1 MDRSPFRANFRGMS
15 GIPRFAAAWRRRRG
29 GDGGV
34 GFAVIDRN
42 ARSSQI
48 EQYAK
53 GQASDV
59 RIFESIGRRSLTAD
73 DALARIS
80 EVLKVLGQRPGT
92 KEALVFNGRG
102 VIVASG
108 DPADVG
114 THDTDPRILWAIDS
128 GRPYAGHE
136 RDPGARPARL
146 RVHRPGGDPLRPR
159 AGSRPALRRASR
171 GHT

>member
-34 GFAVIDRN
+34 GFALRLLLGFIATLAVIEVVGLAVIDRN

-102 VIVASG
+102 AIVL
-108 DPADVG
+108 
-114 THDTDPRILWAIDS
+114 TR
-128 GRPYAGHE
+128 
-136 RDPGARPARL
+136 
-146 RVHRPGGDPLRPR
+146 
-159 AGSRPALRRASR
+159 
-171 GHT
+171 